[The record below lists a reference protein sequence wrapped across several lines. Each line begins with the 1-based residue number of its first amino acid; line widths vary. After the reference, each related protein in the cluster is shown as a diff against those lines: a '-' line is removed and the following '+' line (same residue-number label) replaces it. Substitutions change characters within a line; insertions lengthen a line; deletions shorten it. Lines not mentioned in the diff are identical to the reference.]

1 MITPARCGHLLRPTA
16 GDGHRHGA
24 AEPNR
29 PHGLGQQDPA
39 WHDNE
44 RFFHRGTS
52 GQWRDLLDDD
62 DLERYRARAKA
73 IGPAAVVDWMHRGSL

>member
-1 MITPARCGHLLRPTA
+1 MITRLGVVTFLRPTA
-16 GDGHRHGA
+16 GDGRRHGA
-24 AEPNR
+24 VEPNR

-62 DLERYRARAKA
+62 DLERYRARAKT
-73 IGPAAVVDWMHRGSL
+73 IGPAAVVDWVHRGSL